1 MRIEAHGIRAELP
14 SGWEGRI
21 TRRQPGPMTGRRGA
35 ATPDGEGHASSDGG
49 TSTTLLGE
57 DTAPVLHMGNFA
69 LPEDRGDFGS
79 GAVDLMG
86 QGHLLVVLVEYG
98 ADSAGTALF
107 APVSSMPRL
116 TSRMFSPQ
124 ALQRVQR
131 GQAGAQRF
139 FTLNGRAFCLY
150 AVVGDQREVGTMAP
164 TVNDVTRQIEV
175 TPR

>member
-21 TRRQPGPMTGRRGA
+21 TRRQPSGALGTRGTA
-35 ATPDGEGHASSDGG
+35 G
-49 TSTTLLGE
+49 TQLLAE
-57 DTAPVLHMGNFA
+57 QTAPVLHMANFA

-86 QGHLLVVLVEYG
+86 AGHLLVVLVEYG
-98 ADSAGTALF
+98 ADSVDTALF
-107 APVSSMPRL
+107 PRVSSVPRL
-116 TSRMFSPQ
+116 TSRMYSSQ

-139 FTLNGRAFCLY
+139 FTLGGRAFCLY
-150 AVVGDQREVGTMAP
+150 SVLGDQREAAALTP
-164 TVNDVTRQIEV
+164 TANAVTAQIEV
-175 TPR
+175 TSR

>member
-14 SGWEGRI
+14 AGWEGRI
-21 TRRQPGPMTGRRGA
+21 GRRQPGTMTGRRGA
-35 ATPDGEGHASSDGG
+35 ATTGEVV
-49 TSTTLLGE
+49 GE
-57 DTAPVLHMGNFA
+57 DTGPVLHMGNFA

-86 QGHLLVVLVEYG
+86 AGHLLLVLVEYG
-98 ADSAGTALF
+98 PDSVGTALF
-107 APVSSMPRL
+107 PTVSSIPRL
-116 TSRMFSPQ
+116 TGRMFSSQ

-150 AVVGDQREVGTMAP
+150 AVVGDQREVGPMA
-164 TVNDVTRQIEV
+164 TTTNDVTRQIQV
-175 TPR
+175 TPS

>member
-21 TRRQPGPMTGRRGA
+21 TRRRAGALTGARTRN
-35 ATPDGEGHASSDGG
+35 G
-49 TSTTLLGE
+49 TTEVVGE
-57 DTAPVLHMGNFA
+57 DTGPVLHMGNFA
-69 LPEDRGDFGS
+69 LPEERGDFGS

-86 QGHLLVVLVEYG
+86 TGHLLVVLVEYG
-98 ADSAGTALF
+98 PDSVGTALH
-107 APVSSMPRL
+107 PTVSAVPRL
-116 TSRMFSPQ
+116 TGRMFSNQ

-150 AVVGDQREVGTMAP
+150 AVVGDQREVGAMA
-164 TVNDVTRQIEV
+164 TTANDVTRQIAI
-175 TPR
+175 TAP

>member
-1 MRIEAHGIRAELP
+1 MKIEAHGLRAELP
-14 SGWEGRI
+14 EGWEGRI
-21 TRRQPGPMTGRRGA
+21 TRRPAGTGTQSRRG
-35 ATPDGEGHASSDGG
+35 
-49 TSTTLLGE
+49 TTAVVSE
-57 DTAPVLHMGNFA
+57 ITAPVLHMANFA

-86 QGHLLVVLVEYG
+86 SGHVLVVLVEYG
-98 ADSAGTALF
+98 PDSVGTALF
-107 APVSSMPRL
+107 PEVRRVPRL
-116 TSRMFSPQ
+116 TAKMFSSQ

-150 AVVGDQREVGTMAP
+150 TVVGDQRDATDLARA
-164 TVNDVTRQIEV
+164 TNDLTTQIEV

>member
-14 SGWEGRI
+14 AGWEGRI
-21 TRRQPGPMTGRRGA
+21 TRRQPGAAIGPRGA
-35 ATPDGEGHASSDGG
+35 EGTDGAAG
-49 TSTTLLGE
+49 TQLLAE
-57 DTAPVLHMGNFA
+57 QTAPVLHMANFA

-86 QGHLLVVLVEYG
+86 TGHLLVVLVEYG
-98 ADSAGTALF
+98 ADSVDTALF
-107 APVSSMPRL
+107 ARTTSMPRL
-116 TSRMFSPQ
+116 TARMFSSQ
-124 ALQRVQR
+124 GLQRVQR

-150 AVVGDQREVGTMAP
+150 AVVGDQREAAALAP
-164 TVNDVTRQIEV
+164 TANGVTTQIQV

>member
-14 SGWEGRI
+14 TGWEGRI
-21 TRRQPGPMTGRRGA
+21 SRRQPGTMTGRRGA
-35 ATPDGEGHASSDGG
+35 ATTGESV
-49 TSTTLLGE
+49 GE
-57 DTAPVLHMGNFA
+57 DTGPVLHMGNFA

-86 QGHLLVVLVEYG
+86 AGHLLVVLVEYG
-98 ADSAGTALF
+98 PDSAGTALF
-107 APVSSMPRL
+107 PTVSAVPRL
-116 TSRMFSPQ
+116 TGRMFSSQ

-150 AVVGDQREVGTMAP
+150 TVVGDQREAGPMA
-164 TVNDVTRQIEV
+164 TTANGVTRQIAV
-175 TPR
+175 TPS

>member
-21 TRRQPGPMTGRRGA
+21 TRRAPSTVPESRAPRSAPDATGVPPGP
-35 ATPDGEGHASSDGG
+35 D
-49 TSTTLLGE
+49 LGE
-57 DTAPVLHMGNFA
+57 VTAPVLHMANFA

-86 QGHLLVVLVEYG
+86 TGHLLVALVEYG

-107 APVSSMPRL
+107 PTVSRVPAL
-116 TSRMFSPQ
+116 TARMYDPNG
-124 ALQRVQR
+124 LQRANA

-150 AVVGDQREVGTMAP
+150 SVLGDRRDAP
-164 TVNDVTRQIEV
+164 TLARTASDVTAQIAV
-175 TPR
+175 APR

>member
-21 TRRQPGPMTGRRGA
+21 TRRQPGSLTGRRGA
-35 ATPDGEGHASSDGG
+35 AVAPDGTPSAADDG
-49 TSTTLLGE
+49 TTTLLGE
-57 DTAPVLHMGNFA
+57 DTAPILHMGNFA

-98 ADSAGTALF
+98 ADSVDTALF
-107 APVSSMPRL
+107 TPVSSMPRL
-116 TSRMFSPQ
+116 TSRMFSAQ
-124 ALQRVQR
+124 GLQRVQR

-150 AVVGDQREVGTMAP
+150 AVVGDQRDVGTMAP